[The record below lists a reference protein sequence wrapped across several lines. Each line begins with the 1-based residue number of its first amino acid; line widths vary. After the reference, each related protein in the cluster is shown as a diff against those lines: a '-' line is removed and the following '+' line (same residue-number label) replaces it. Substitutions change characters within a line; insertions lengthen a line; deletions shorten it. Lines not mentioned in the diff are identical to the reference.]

1 MWMEKRIRSG
11 GLATSME
18 SPAAKE
24 RFPCRSCTL
33 LLTKL
38 PLNRSLC
45 FTVMFHFVTGTK
57 ASHSQSHEPGCTA
70 AHLFTILSHSE
81 NSEARFIYK
90 QDFLFF
96 IYKLWFSC
104 NIAILLLGKAEFP
117 KKGGMRS
124 YLTLY
129 PGSCISRSN

>member
-1 MWMEKRIRSG
+1 
-11 GLATSME
+11 ME

-24 RFPCRSCTL
+24 RFPYRSCTL

-57 ASHSQSHEPGCTA
+57 ASHSQSHGPCWTA
-70 AHLFTILSHSE
+70 AHLLMILSRSE

-90 QDFLFF
+90 QDFFF
-96 IYKLWFSC
+96 YKLWFSC

-117 KKGGMRS
+117 KKGGGDEKLFNCIPRI
-124 YLTLY
+124 LY
-129 PGSCISRSN
+129 FQE